1 MSVTRQTTLQ
11 QIKGHLSTTGNC
23 VYVESLG
30 NPSNVA
36 QIHSIH
42 SPSQNSTP
50 GMIQSLHVRL

>member
-30 NPSNVA
+30 DPSNVA
-36 QIHSIH
+36 QICCKAYNEYWIFVF
-42 SPSQNSTP
+42 
-50 GMIQSLHVRL
+50 SL